1 MIFFQEVK
9 NGRKSIYIKV
19 IADEHSKVLSTR
31 SVEIPLYKIEKD
43 GKQWFLLYDDNMKFF
58 EKPTLYLNFS
68 DNYFITFSPFW
79 G

>member
-1 MIFFQEVK
+1 MEENQSTLKSSPMNTAKFFQPDLSK
-9 NGRKSIYIKV
+9 FLYIKL
-19 IADEHSKVLSTR
+19 K
-31 SVEIPLYKIEKD
+31 KD
-43 GKQWFLLYDDNMKFF
+43 GKQWFLLYDDNMKIF